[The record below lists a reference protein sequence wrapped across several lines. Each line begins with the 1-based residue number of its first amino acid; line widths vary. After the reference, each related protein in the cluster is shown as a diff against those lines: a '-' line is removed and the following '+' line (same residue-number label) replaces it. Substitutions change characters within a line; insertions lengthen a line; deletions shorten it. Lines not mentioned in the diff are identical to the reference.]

1 MKTGRNWGDLVVLRS
16 KKIFVFIKDST
27 RLPLY
32 LFFVV
37 PPQKRMSLQSGLKD
51 KNFLFQRFSESNL
64 LIRICER
71 LVIFLVYALIKKSS
85 RRIAFLRNDLKTT
98 LLFPQRC
105 NFSGIKFISTGKIY
119 NNIYLQKK
127 DRG

>member
-1 MKTGRNWGDLVVLRS
+1 MKTGRNWGDLVVLRI
-16 KKIFVFIKDST
+16 KKIFIFIKDST

-64 LIRICER
+64 LIRICEISH
-71 LVIFLVYALIKKSS
+71 LSSLCAYKKIFQEDSVPVVRFKNS
-85 RRIAFLRNDLKTT
+85 T
-98 LLFPQRC
+98 LLFLQRC
-105 NFSGIKFISTGKIY
+105 DSSGNKFKANAKI
-119 NNIYLQKK
+119 NNTNVYLQRK
-127 DRG
+127 D